1 MKRRRLPPLNAV
13 RAFEAAARHLSF
25 TAAAQE
31 LHVTHSAISQQV
43 KQLETWLDMHLFM
56 RQNSTLALTDKG
68 HAYLLELRQALDTI
82 DIATQDL
89 QSARHNATLTLS
101 VLPNFAMHWLV
112 PRLSSFQQRHP
123 DIRLCLLSGTL
134 PLQQLYESCD
144 LAVRPYGHA
153 PEFQF
158 DHLCGAD
165 MLPVMS
171 PAFIRRHRI
180 REPADLQAAPKLHIT
195 HSPQD
200 WPRWLG
206 SLGLQDRL
214 PQEGMLFDSHAVALQ
229 AAMAGLGAL
238 MGQTLFIQEMIEKG
252 CLQAPFPHN
261 VQTERTW
268 YLVSPKGRLP
278 HKADCFRRWLLE
290 QARGPA

>member
-25 TAAAQE
+25 TQAAQE

-43 KQLETWLDMHLFM
+43 KQLESWLNMLLFV

-68 HAYLLELRQALDTI
+68 RSYLLELRQALDTI
-82 DIATQDL
+82 DMATQDL
-89 QSARHNATLTLS
+89 QSGRHDTTLTLS
-101 VLPNFAMHWLV
+101 VLPNFAMHWLM
-112 PRLSSFQQRHP
+112 PRLPAFQSRYP
-123 DIRLCLLSGTL
+123 DIRLCLLSSTL
-134 PLQQLYESCD
+134 PLHELHESCD
-144 LAVRPYGHA
+144 LAIRPYDHA

-158 DHLCGAD
+158 DHLCSAD

-171 PAFIRRHRI
+171 PTFARRHHI
-180 REPADLQAAPKLHIT
+180 LTPDDLQAAPKLHIT

-206 SLGLQDRL
+206 SHGLQDRH
-214 PQEGMLFDSHAVALQ
+214 PQAGILFDSHAVALE
-229 AAMAGLGAL
+229 AAKAGLGAL
-238 MGQTLFIQEMIEKG
+238 MGQTPFIQEMLRQKW
-252 CLQAPFPHN
+252 LVAPFDHS

-278 HKADCFRRWLLE
+278 HKAECFRRWVLE
-290 QARGPA
+290 QAAADA

>member
-1 MKRRRLPPLNAV
+1 MKRRLPPLNAV

-43 KQLETWLDMHLFM
+43 KQLEGWLDMHLFL
-56 RQNSTLALTDKG
+56 RQNSTLVLTDKG
-68 HAYLLELRQALDTI
+68 RAYLLELRQALDTI
-82 DIATQDL
+82 DIATQNL
-89 QSARHNATLTLS
+89 QSTRHDTTLTLS
-101 VLPNFAMHWLV
+101 VLPNFALHWLV
-112 PRLSSFQQRHP
+112 PRLPGFQQRHP
-123 DIRLCLLSGTL
+123 DIRLRLLSGTV

-144 LAVRPYGHA
+144 LAIRPYQNA

-158 DHLCGAD
+158 DHICGAD

-171 PAFIRRHRI
+171 PAFARRHAI
-180 REPADLQAAPKLHIT
+180 RTPADLQAAPKLHIT

-206 SLGLQDRL
+206 AHGLQDRY
-214 PQEGMLFDSHAVALQ
+214 PAQGMLFDSHAVALQ
-229 AAMAGLGAL
+229 AAINGLGAL
-238 MGQTLFIQEMIEKG
+238 MGLTPFIQDMIDTGK
-252 CLQAPFPHN
+252 LMAPFPDT

-268 YLVSPKGRLP
+268 YLVAPRGRLP
-278 HKADCFRRWLLE
+278 HKATCFRDWLLE
-290 QARGPA
+290 QVTS